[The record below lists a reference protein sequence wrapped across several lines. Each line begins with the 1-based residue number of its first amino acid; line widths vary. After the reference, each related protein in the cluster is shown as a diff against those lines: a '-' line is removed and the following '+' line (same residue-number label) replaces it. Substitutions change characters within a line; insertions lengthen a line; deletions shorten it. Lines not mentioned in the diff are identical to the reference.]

1 MLTPRERLRQ
11 LGPFGMLLFAAATLP
26 FVGGGILL
34 ALTSRIEPWLRAGS
48 ATDIAI
54 FVGLTAVLTG
64 LALLSTQFLALF
76 GGYVL
81 GFWHG
86 LATTSSSILIGA
98 IVGYV
103 IAQRIAG
110 TAFLAAIESA
120 PRATA
125 IHTALA
131 RDPRGAATTTA
142 LLRVSPVVPFA
153 MVNVLLAAARVRF
166 LTFLAGTLVG
176 IAPRTVLV
184 TFAGASLSNFDPH
197 AGRDQKL
204 YVVLAVA
211 GTVGLVA
218 YMGFAAR
225 KALRQRIGSP
235 GA

>member
-1 MLTPRERLRQ
+1 MPTPRERLRQ
-11 LGPFGMLLFAAATLP
+11 LGPFGVMLFAAAILP

-34 ALTSRIEPWLRAGS
+34 ALTSRIEPWLRTGGAQEL
-48 ATDIAI
+48 AI
-54 FVGLTAVLTG
+54 FVGVTAVLAG
-64 LALLSTQFLALF
+64 LAILSTQFLALF

-81 GFWHG
+81 GFWQG

-98 IVGYV
+98 FVGYF

-131 RDPRGAATTTA
+131 RDPRGSATTTA

-166 LTFLAGTLVG
+166 TTFLAGTLVG

-184 TFAGASLSNFDPH
+184 TFAGASLSEFDPH

-211 GTVGLVA
+211 ATLGLVV

-225 KALRQRIGSP
+225 KALRHRIGPP